1 MSKKPT
7 GSIIYWIRSD
17 LRLNDNIA
25 LWEAAKSNKD
35 LIVIYIKDLITGPL
49 QIKSAADIWTNK
61 SLLELSARYK
71 KLFNLRLN
79 VYNQDY
85 NTVLKSLYK
94 ETKFSHLYI
103 NNTYDPEIDA
113 IDNSI
118 NKEFGS
124 LFKINAYNSSLL
136 FNPNEILNNAGSFF
150 KVYTPFWKNAL
161 NKLNLREPLPFPN
174 IKYVYQKE
182 ILSLKNIAISYV
194 DEKWGKKI
202 LSYFNPG
209 EVSAREMLGK
219 TSTNIKGYS
228 EGRDFPIKNNTS
240 LSYHL
245 T

>member
-35 LIVIYIKDLITGPL
+35 LIVIYIKDLITDPL

-61 SLLELSARYK
+61 SLLELSVRYK

-94 ETKFSHLYI
+94 ENKFSHLYI
-103 NNTYDPEIDA
+103 ITKYDPEIDA
-113 IDNSI
+113 IDNSL

-124 LFKINAYNSSLL
+124 LFNINASNSSLL
-136 FNPNEILNNAGSFF
+136 FIPNEIFNNAGSFF
-150 KVYTPFWKNAL
+150 NVYTPC
-161 NKLNLREPLPFPN
+161 
-174 IKYVYQKE
+174 
-182 ILSLKNIAISYV
+182 
-194 DEKWGKKI
+194 
-202 LSYFNPG
+202 
-209 EVSAREMLGK
+209 
-219 TSTNIKGYS
+219 
-228 EGRDFPIKNNTS
+228 
-240 LSYHL
+240 
-245 T
+245 